1 MYLDIVILVVLIL
14 AILDGLKNGLFVE
27 FLSVFSLVINFVV
40 AKYFTP
46 ILIEFLNLKSS
57 ETNYFIVYIVMF
69 WAVYIII
76 GIVLHFLKNIMEGLT
91 KGFVLRVLG
100 GVIGTAKGAVL
111 ALVVIFIFNFMS
123 DLIPEI
129 KKYGDKSRAA
139 ETLLKTAPLIE
150 EYIPKVFK
158 DKLDEVRNE
167 KLIDRYMNKI
177 F

>member
-1 MYLDIVILVVLIL
+1 MYLDIVILVVLVL

-27 FLSVFSLVINFVV
+27 FLSVFGLVINFIA

-69 WAVYIII
+69 WAVYIVI
-76 GIVLHFLKNIMEGLT
+76 GIILHFLKNIMEGLT
-91 KGFVLRVLG
+91 KGFVLRILG
-100 GVIGTAKGAVL
+100 GVIGAAKGAVL

>member
-27 FLSVFSLVINFVV
+27 FLSVFGLVINFI
-40 AKYFTP
+40 AARYFTP
-46 ILIEFLNLKSS
+46 ILIEFLNLKAS

-69 WAVYIII
+69 WAVYIIM
-76 GIVLHFLKNIMEGLT
+76 GLVLHFLKNIMEGLT
-91 KGFVLRVLG
+91 KGVVLRFLG
-100 GVIGTAKGAVL
+100 GLIGAAKGTVL
-111 ALVVIFIFNFMS
+111 ALVVIFIFNFTS

-150 EYIPKVFK
+150 KYIPKVFK
-158 DKLDEVRNE
+158 EKLDEVKNE